1 MSEKELTHESTNNSD
16 IKSSFRSGFVAIVG
30 APNVGK
36 STMLNQFLGEKV
48 AIITPKPQT
57 TRTQIRGILTRDN
70 FQIVFVDT
78 PGIHSSKK
86 ALNKALVEW
95 AEYAL
100 KDVDVIV
107 FVIDASKRERAYEEQ
122 TLKLLKEAN
131 RPVICVLNK
140 VDKISKPELL
150 PMIDELKEKYPFK
163 AIIPVAAKY
172 GDGLDIVLSEIVKL
186 LPEGPKYYDE
196 TTTTDQSPE
205 QIASEIIREKVFML
219 AGKEVPYSTAVDV
232 EEFYY
237 DEERRLL
244 TIRAIIY
251 VERPSQKGIMIGKQG
266 RFLKQIGKMARE
278 ELEAIFG
285 KRIYLDLW
293 VKVLKDWSKDE
304 RAIKRLGLSVR

>member
-1 MSEKELTHESTNNSD
+1 MTKKDSNQKANTDT
-16 IKSSFRSGFVAIVG
+16 FRSGFVAIVG

-36 STMLNQFLGEKV
+36 STMLNQLLGEKV

-78 PGIHSSKK
+78 PGIHSAKK
-86 ALNKALVEW
+86 ALNKALVQW

-107 FVIDASKRERAYEEQ
+107 FVIDVSKREKSYEEQ
-122 TLKLLKEAN
+122 TLNLLKEAN
-131 RPVICVLNK
+131 KPVICVLNK

-150 PMIDELKEKYPFK
+150 PMIEELKERYPFE
-163 AIIPVAAKY
+163 AIIPISAKY

-205 QIASEIIREKVFML
+205 QIAAEIIREKVFML
-219 AGKEVPYSTAVDV
+219 AGKEVPYSTAVNV

-251 VERPSQKGIMIGKQG
+251 VERPSQKGIMIGKEG

-278 ELEAIFG
+278 ELEAIFR
-285 KRIYLDLW
+285 KKIYLDLW

-304 RAIKRLGLSVR
+304 RAIKRLGLSVK